1 MSVERGLSSG
11 MEAMAIASEVRP
23 LILVEALFDSNAPS
37 SYLYL
42 WNGVGS
48 LTYDSKTYVGA
59 GNLLSISTVSE
70 NVELRASGITVQLS
84 GISDPL
90 LAKAKTENYQGRE
103 LVVKL
108 GGFDSNDSVI
118 ASPTIVFSGFM
129 DTMTINESGTTG
141 VIAVTVENRL
151 IEFEK
156 TRVRRYTDNDQ
167 RIDHPS
173 DDGLEYVSQIQ
184 EKAIV
189 WGDKDANPISY
200 GNGSVPY
207 NTRFPRIRP

>member
-1 MSVERGLSSG
+1 

-23 LILVEALFDSNAPS
+23 LILVEAEFDSSP
-37 SYLYL
+37 LYL
-42 WNGVGS
+42 WNGIGS
-48 LTYDSKTYVGA
+48 LTYSSKQYVGA
-59 GNLLSISTVSE
+59 GNLLSISSVSE

-90 LAKAKTENYQGRE
+90 LDKAKTEDYQGRE
-103 LVVKL
+103 LLVKL
-108 GGFDSNDSVI
+108 GGFDSNDNVI
-118 ASPTIVFSGFM
+118 SSPTVIFSGFM
-129 DTMTINESGTTG
+129 DTMTITEGGETGT
-141 VIAVTVENRL
+141 IAVTVENRL

-167 RIDHPS
+167 RIEYPS

-200 GNGSVPY
+200 SNGTYSP
-207 NTRFPRIRP
+207 NTRFPGFRP

>member
-1 MSVERGLSSG
+1 M
-11 MEAMAIASEVRP
+11 
-23 LILVEALFDSNAPS
+23 
-37 SYLYL
+37 
-42 WNGVGS
+42 
-48 LTYDSKTYVGA
+48 
-59 GNLLSISTVSE
+59 
-70 NVELRASGITVQLS
+70 
-84 GISDPL
+84 
-90 LAKAKTENYQGRE
+90 
-103 LVVKL
+103 KL

-167 RIDHPS
+167 RIEHPS

>member
-1 MSVERGLSSG
+1 

-23 LILVEALFDSNAPS
+23 LILVEALFDSNAPT

-42 WNGVGS
+42 WNGIGS
-48 LTYDSKTYVGA
+48 LSYDSKTYVGA
-59 GNLLSISTVSE
+59 GNLLSISGVSE

-90 LAKAKTENYQGRE
+90 LAKAKTEDYQGRE
-103 LVVKL
+103 LLVKL
-108 GGFDSNDSVI
+108 GGFDSNDNVI
-118 ASPTIVFSGFM
+118 SSPTVIFSGFM
-129 DTMTINESGTTG
+129 DTMTITEGGETGT
-141 VIAVTVENRL
+141 IAVTVENRL

-167 RIDHPS
+167 RIEYPA

-200 GNGSVPY
+200 SNGTYSPG
-207 NTRFPRIRP
+207 TRFPGFRP